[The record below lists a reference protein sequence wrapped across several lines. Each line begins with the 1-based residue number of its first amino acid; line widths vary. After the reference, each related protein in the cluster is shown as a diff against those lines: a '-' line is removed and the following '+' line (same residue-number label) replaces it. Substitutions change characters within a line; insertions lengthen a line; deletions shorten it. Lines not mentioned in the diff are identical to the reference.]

1 MTVKYQLKQVRE
13 IIGGCKQM
21 IRLAEI
27 CGNTPVVERYT
38 KSLVAG
44 GKRELE
50 LIQEL
55 ESEKAGGV

>member
-13 IIGGCKQM
+13 IIEGCKQM

-27 CGNTPVVERYT
+27 CGNKPVVERYT
-38 KSLVAG
+38 KSLVAWE
-44 GKRELE
+44 KRELE